1 MSARARLLRNESQG
15 EYVEVFRSM
24 SSFCPLFYFIVMHDD
39 DDEEE
44 KQMDECYRETCAT
57 FAETKAEEN
66 GAPTFNNGQA
76 TA

>member
-1 MSARARLLRNESQG
+1 
-15 EYVEVFRSM
+15 M